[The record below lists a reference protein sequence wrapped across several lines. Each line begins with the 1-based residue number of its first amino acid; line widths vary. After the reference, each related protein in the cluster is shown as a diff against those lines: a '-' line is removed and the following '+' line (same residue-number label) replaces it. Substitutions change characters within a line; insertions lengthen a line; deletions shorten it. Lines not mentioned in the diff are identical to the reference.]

1 MFTILWQVDFKS
13 RIQNTEVRSKK
24 RRKTVKLITVM
35 KAQVI
40 LYTRPGCHL
49 CEEAKE
55 EMRAAD
61 CADDYTLEEVN
72 IDDDPALKE
81 RYGWEIPVIFINGVK
96 AFKYR
101 LTAAEFKRKLKR
113 LA

>member
-1 MFTILWQVDFKS
+1 ML
-13 RIQNTEVRSKK
+13 
-24 RRKTVKLITVM
+24 M

-40 LYTRPGCHL
+40 LYTRRGCHL
-49 CEEAKE
+49 CEEAKQ

-61 CADDYTLEEVN
+61 CADDYILEEVN

-81 RYGWEIPVIFINGVK
+81 RFGWEIPVIFINNVK

-101 LTAAEFKRKLKR
+101 LTAAEFKRRLKR
-113 LA
+113 LSRS